1 MVTWS
6 WNGRLLSAG
15 PVKVYAEKR
24 LSVDGDG
31 WGIRLKDVQKEDK
44 GLYQC
49 QINIKSSPITLSH
62 NLHVMG
68 KQLWQF

>member
-15 PVKVYAEKR
+15 PVKVYAESR
-24 LSVDGDG
+24 LSVSGAG
-31 WGIRLKDVQKEDK
+31 ELIRLRSVKKEDA

-49 QINIKSSPITLSH
+49 QINLKQSPMTLSH
-62 NLHVMG
+62 TVNILG
-68 KQLWQF
+68 E